1 MKIAALL
8 PHVQVFGGV
17 RRYIELGNE
26 FVRKG
31 HAFTLFH
38 PAGIPPDWLEFL
50 GETRSFSALE
60 GESYDV
66 AMCGEYSILP
76 YFDRVRARDK
86 YFYFVLE
93 GHKMEREVAR
103 RPYRFLGNSEG
114 ICRRMERKYGLKV
127 TRAVGGV
134 NPAIFHPLERPEPR
148 ETFNIL
154 CYGRIYKRRKGI
166 PIVIRAV
173 ESLARRHPNLKLVFF
188 DTLVG
193 EDLRDPRLLVKTRI
207 PHDFHLNLP
216 QDKMAWLFSQADVC
230 VTAERRAGWANT
242 AAEAMACGV
251 PVVCTPS
258 GSRDF
263 AEDGQT
269 ALVAPFPL
277 AGPVRRRLERL
288 ILDAPLRSRL
298 AEAGAARIRDFT
310 WSRLADRLLE
320 TFSADPEN

>member
-38 PAGIPPDWLEFL
+38 PAGTRPDWLEFL
-50 GETRSFSALE
+50 GETRPFSALD
-60 GESYDV
+60 GGSFDV

-76 YFDRVRARDK
+76 YFDLAPAKDK

-93 GHKMEREVAR
+93 GHKLEREVAR

-114 ICRRMERKYGLKV
+114 ICRRLERKYGLQV
-127 TRAVGGV
+127 TRAPGGV
-134 NPAIFHPLERPEPR
+134 NPEIFHPLEHPEPR
-148 ETFNIL
+148 ETFNVL

-173 ESLARRHPNLKLVFF
+173 EGLARLHPNVKLVFF
-188 DTLVG
+188 DSPVG
-193 EDLRDPRLLVKTRI
+193 EDLRDPRPLIKTRVR
-207 PHDFHLNLP
+207 HDFHLNLP
-216 QDKMAWLFSQADVC
+216 QDKMAWLFGQADVF
-230 VTAERRAGWANT
+230 VTAEWRAGWANT

-258 GSRDF
+258 GSSDF
-263 AEDGQT
+263 AENGRT

-277 AGPVRRRLERL
+277 AGAIRKRVERL
-288 ILDAPLRSRL
+288 ILDVPLRRRL

-310 WSRLADRLLE
+310 WSRLADRLLD
-320 TFSADPEN
+320 TFYRI